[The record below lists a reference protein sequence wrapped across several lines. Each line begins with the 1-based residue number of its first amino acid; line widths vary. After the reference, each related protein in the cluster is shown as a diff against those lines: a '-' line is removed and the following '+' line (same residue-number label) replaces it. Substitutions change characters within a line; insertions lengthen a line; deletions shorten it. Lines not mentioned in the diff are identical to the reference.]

1 MHSSWIRSYVCVQFS
16 FVDGFG
22 VDKIEDSGARKIL
35 EWAEDYINT
44 QTDVSQPVT
53 IVDVASFDRE
63 IDVGVN
69 YDLRLRLGFLVCPK
83 FVLRGSASC
92 KLDEKLPE
100 TLCDVGILEDSVS
113 KEKEM
118 TRLLC
123 TNSSRPS
130 KTYLSADASQ
140 VASLLPTPPS
150 PSSSVTASEASSVCD
165 EFDSV
170 DIDEVLPSG
179 WTRLHKAAQTG
190 DLARVITLLDCGANP
205 LVYGT
210 AGGGSVPIHEAAFNG
225 RADLVSEFLR
235 RGVDPDV
242 MKKDGW
248 ASIHLALVVG
258 IVDPVPVIDALL
270 VNGGDVNLITKD
282 AKLLSPLDVAYE
294 RMQTGEVKDYLV
306 KRGGKRSSELKA
318 GETKSLKK
326 N

>member
-1 MHSSWIRSYVCVQFS
+1 MKVCCVLIWGILCGSVTGLSGYGSNEGTNTCEPITITLCQNLKYNVTRMPGFLGHKSQDEADEEIMSYKPLVDTGCNENVRFFLCSLFAPMCSPDVSVTIPSCKSICLKFS

-22 VDKIEDSGARKIL
+22 VDKMEDSGARKIL

-44 QTDVSQPVT
+44 QTDVSQPVK

-69 YDLRLRLGFLVCPK
+69 YDLRLRLGFLLCPK

-140 VASLLPTPPS
+140 VASSLPTPPS

-179 WTRLHKAAQTG
+179 WTRLHKA
-190 DLARVITLLDCGANP
+190 
-205 LVYGT
+205 
-210 AGGGSVPIHEAAFNG
+210 
-225 RADLVSEFLR
+225 
-235 RGVDPDV
+235 
-242 MKKDGW
+242 
-248 ASIHLALVVG
+248 
-258 IVDPVPVIDALL
+258 
-270 VNGGDVNLITKD
+270 
-282 AKLLSPLDVAYE
+282 
-294 RMQTGEVKDYLV
+294 
-306 KRGGKRSSELKA
+306 
-318 GETKSLKK
+318 
-326 N
+326 